1 MTWST
6 VFMMMTYTLFLSLMI
21 FSVIQWY
28 FRAKTEYFR
37 RIIEGMAAGCM
48 KFKEEMKKKHE

>member
-1 MTWST
+1 
-6 VFMMMTYTLFLSLMI
+6 MMMTYTLFFGLMI